1 MCSGIFPHI
10 ARPDNMKKAIIIGAT
25 SGIGAA
31 LYKTLLKHH
40 YQVGITGID
49 LTVVDAINDRS
60 QKNLFAEFLDS
71 RQGHTAEKIRGMTD
85 RLEGLDLLVFCAG
98 IGHLN
103 LDQNYEVQNAANE
116 INVLAFTEVADYSW
130 RFFEEQGHGHFV
142 SLSSIAGLFG
152 YHKAPAYHAAKS
164 YQINYLESLRQK
176 AFHSGKPI
184 YITDIRPGFVETA
197 MTEGKK
203 KFWPVSADK
212 AAEQIYRHIE
222 QHHDIGYV
230 PGRWWLV
237 AGILNLLPSWL
248 RKRF

>member
-1 MCSGIFPHI
+1 
-10 ARPDNMKKAIIIGAT
+10 MKKAIIIGAT
-25 SGIGAA
+25 SGIGEA
-31 LYKTLLKHH
+31 LYKELLKHH
-40 YQVGITGID
+40 YRIGITGID
-49 LTVVDAINDRS
+49 RAVVDAVNKRGL
-60 QKNLFAEFLDS
+60 KNLFAVYLDS
-71 RQGHTAEKIRGMTD
+71 REGHTSEVIKNICEQLD
-85 RLEGLDLLVFCAG
+85 GLDLMVFCAG

-103 LDQNYEVQNAANE
+103 RDQGFEVQNAANE
-116 INVLAFTEVADYSW
+116 INVMAFTEVADISW
-130 RFFEEQGHGHFV
+130 RLFEQQGHGHFV

-184 YITDIRPGFVETA
+184 YITDIRPGFVQTA

-203 KFWPVSADK
+203 LFWPVSAPK
-212 AAEQIYRHIE
+212 AAQQIYRHIE

-237 AGILNLLPSWL
+237 AGILNLLPAWL

>member
-1 MCSGIFPHI
+1 
-10 ARPDNMKKAIIIGAT
+10 MKKAIIIGAT
-25 SGIGAA
+25 SGIGEA
-31 LYKTLLKHH
+31 LYKELLKHH
-40 YQVGITGID
+40 YRVGITGID
-49 LTVVDAINDRS
+49 RAVVDSINKRS
-60 QKNLFAEFLDS
+60 LKNLFAVYLDS
-71 RQGHTAEKIRGMTD
+71 REGHTAEVIEEMIK
-85 RLEGLDLLVFCAG
+85 RLEGLDLMVFCAG

-103 LDQNYEVQNAANE
+103 RDQNFEIQNAANE
-116 INVLAFTEVADYSW
+116 INVMAFTEVADLSW
-130 RFFEEQGHGHFV
+130 RYFEQQGHGHFV

-184 YITDIRPGFVETA
+184 YITDIRPGFVQTA

-203 KFWPVSADK
+203 MFWPVSAAK
-212 AAEQIYRHIE
+212 AAQQIYRHFE

-237 AGILNLLPSWL
+237 AGLLNLLPSWI